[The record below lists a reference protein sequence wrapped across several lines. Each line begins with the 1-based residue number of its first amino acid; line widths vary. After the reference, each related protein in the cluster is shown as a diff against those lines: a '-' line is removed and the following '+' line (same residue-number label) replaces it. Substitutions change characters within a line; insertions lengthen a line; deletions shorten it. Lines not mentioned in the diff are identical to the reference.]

1 MVASQKRTVVFVP
14 GGVTPAAILYGQVLK
29 VLGDEINPVLKDLE
43 LYANDAPPANYS
55 LKLEADG
62 IGRAADAAGASRF
75 DLVGYSGGASCC
87 LAFVAL
93 HPERVRSLAM
103 FEPAW
108 IGPVSDPEDQHVW
121 NEMMRSMTLPP
132 PEQTE
137 VFMRA
142 HMRPGV
148 PPPKPPAPDGPPP
161 PWMTKRPA
169 GLKAMGA
176 AFNTYHLDLDR
187 LKLLDGPVYYGYGG
201 LSARYFEHEGQKL
214 AGFFKDLQLEEYAG
228 RSHFDPPQRAEADRF
243 ANALR
248 KLWEHANAD

>member
-1 MVASQKRTVVFVP
+1 MVSQKRTVVFVP
-14 GGVTPAAILYGQVLK
+14 GGVNPAAILYGQVVKL
-29 VLGDEINPVLKDLE
+29 LGDEIDPILKDLE
-43 LYANDAPPANYS
+43 LYAHDAPPADYS

-62 IGRAADAAGASRF
+62 IGRAADAAAAQRF

-93 HPERVRSLAM
+93 HPERVRSLAV

-108 IGPVSDPEDQHVW
+108 IGPAVHPEDQQVW
-121 NEMMRSMTLPP
+121 SEMQRAMTLPP
-132 PEQTE
+132 QEQME

-161 PWMTKRPA
+161 PWMARRPA
-169 GLKAMGA
+169 GLKAMAG
-176 AFNTYHLDLDR
+176 AFNTYRLDLDR
-187 LKLLDGPVYYGYGG
+187 LKLLEGPVYYGYGS
-201 LSARYFEHEGQKL
+201 LSSRYFEREGQQL
-214 AGFFKDLQLEEYAG
+214 AGYFKDIQLEEYAG
-228 RSHFDPPQRAEADRF
+228 RSHFDPPQRTEPERF

-248 KLWEHANAD
+248 KLWERAGAA